1 MAALETL
8 VKVVMAL
15 AVVVYVGYP
24 LLRERWVEEETE
36 MPEEMSDLYHR
47 KEATYSALKELEFD
61 YRTGKLSESDFRELE
76 DRYRADGSE
85 ILEAI
90 EGAGRGGAGVRE
102 SATIKRGSGA
112 AVRESASAPVVPA
125 AGLCGSCGAVNAES
139 AKFCAAC
146 GEALGL
152 QRASKRGEQS
162 DSSVCAGCGEPLKSG
177 AKFCGSCGVKVDS

>member
-76 DRYRADGSE
+76 DRYRADGVE
-85 ILEAI
+85 IREA
-90 EGAGRGGAGVRE
+90 
-102 SATIKRGSGA
+102 ATIKRGSGA
-112 AVRESASAPVVPA
+112 PVRESASAPVVPA

-139 AKFCAAC
+139 AKFC
-146 GEALGL
+146 
-152 QRASKRGEQS
+152 
-162 DSSVCAGCGEPLKSG
+162 
-177 AKFCGSCGVKVDS
+177 GSCGVKVDS